1 MNGSLKPTSED
12 VLPMLEINH
21 LSAYY
26 GSIQALKDVSLKIG
40 EGQIVSMVG
49 ANGSGKSTLLKS
61 ISGLVTHKKGE
72 ILFRGKNISSKPVR
86 KIVKS
91 GISHVLEGRQL
102 FAHLTVL
109 DNINLGAYSYFK
121 RKNMPEINALRDEI
135 FEIFPRLKERRTQLA
150 GTLSGGEQQML
161 AIGRALMA
169 RPDLLL
175 LDEPSLGLAPKI
187 VEDIFSIIKDLNQ
200 KGTTIVL
207 VEQNAMQALSISD
220 FAYVFE
226 TGKITIEDNS
236 QSLLSNQ
243 DVKNAY
249 LGGS

>member
-1 MNGSLKPTSED
+1 MLK
-12 VLPMLEINH
+12 INN

-26 GSIQALKDVSLKIG
+26 GSIQALKNVSLTINKG
-40 EGQIVSMVG
+40 RIVSIIG
-49 ANGSGKSTLLKS
+49 ANGAGKSTLLKS
-61 ISGLVTHKKGE
+61 ISGLVTQKKGE
-72 ILFRGKNISSKPVR
+72 ILFCDTDISSKPVR

-109 DNINLGAYSYFK
+109 DNINLGAYTYFN
-121 RKNMPEINALRDEI
+121 RKNQAEINTRREEI
-135 FEIFPRLKERRTQLA
+135 FEIFPRLKERRKQLS

-169 RPDLLL
+169 KPRLLL

-187 VEDIFSIIKDLNQ
+187 VEDIFSIIKDLNR
-200 KGTTIVL
+200 KGTTIIL
-207 VEQNAMQALSISD
+207 VEQNAMQALGISD
-220 FAYVFE
+220 YAYVFE
-226 TGKITIEDNS
+226 TGKITIEDQS
-236 QSLLSNQ
+236 QALLSNEK
-243 DVKNAY
+243 VKKAY